1 MKKAISFRNLM
12 QILVMCLLML
22 WKDFFSFFF
31 FFSFRFVVREAFG
44 QIRNIRSDRQNAN
57 DIADCF
63 QNFLLRQCG
72 NNVCLFFQV

>member
-1 MKKAISFRNLM
+1 M
-12 QILVMCLLML
+12 QNVMCLLML
-22 WKDFFSFFF
+22 WNYFFPVFFF
-31 FFSFRFVVREAFG
+31 FCFVLFCFVVREAFG
-44 QIRNIRSDRQNAN
+44 QIRNICSVRQKAN

>member
-1 MKKAISFRNLM
+1 MKKAVSYRNLM
-12 QILVMCLLML
+12 QNVVMCLLML
-22 WKDFFSFFF
+22 WNDFFF
-31 FFSFRFVVREAFG
+31 FFFFFFRFVVREAFG
-44 QIRNIRSDRQNAN
+44 QIRNIRSVRQKAN

>member
-1 MKKAISFRNLM
+1 M
-12 QILVMCLLML
+12 QNVVMCLLML
-22 WKDFFSFFF
+22 WNCFFPVFFF
-31 FFSFRFVVREAFG
+31 FFCFVLFCFVVREAFG
-44 QIRNIRSDRQNAN
+44 QIRNVCSVRQKAN